1 MKCPKCRQ
9 RKLIKLDEPEM
20 RKGVLCDVYVCTKC
34 VLSCYRAKD
43 RKERGK

>member
-1 MKCPKCRQ
+1 MKCPKCQQ

-20 RKGVLCDVYVCTKC
+20 SNGVLCDVYVCTKC
-34 VLSCYRAKD
+34 VLSYYLAKD